1 MCGDNQK
8 ERITWN
14 KTMLI
19 EQITML
25 AVYKFIL
32 EITVGFIINRIAS
45 QLKEFYVKVISD
57 SEEGFTKIM
66 RCLSE

>member
-1 MCGDNQK
+1 
-8 ERITWN
+8 
-14 KTMLI
+14 MLI

-45 QLKEFYVKVISD
+45 QLKEFYVKVVSD